1 MTRNPVISTAALL
14 THYSF
19 DLQGQGLERVV
30 HKWLAAYPNRWVMAA
45 VVEALYQGR
54 YKVDSVNRILSAW
67 QARGQPLPHFD
78 HDFAD
83 IVCKKLLHPMASYAQ
98 SQPSDGAAGGGREG
112 AIAPSLTGLP
122 AVKPPQP
129 RPSHVPNSAIQRHA
143 KLAIQLQVPDSQLF
157 GES

>member
-19 DLQGQGLERVV
+19 DLQGQGIERLV
-30 HKWLAAYPNRWVMAA
+30 HRWLAAYPSRWVMAA

-67 QARGQPLPHFD
+67 QSRGQPLPHFD

-83 IVCKKLLHPMASYAQ
+83 IVCKKLLHPMANHTQA
-98 SQPSDGAAGGGREG
+98 QPSEG

-129 RPSHVPNSAIQRHA
+129 HPSHVPNSAIQHHA

-157 GES
+157 GESYSDSVAQ

>member
-19 DLQGQGLERVV
+19 DLQGQGIEPVV

-83 IVCKKLLHPMASYAQ
+83 IVCKKLLHPMANYAQ
-98 SQPSDGAAGGGREG
+98 SQPSEG

-129 RPSHVPNSAIQRHA
+129 RPSHVPNSAIQHHA